1 MFINEIEVTELA
13 AAIEQGDESN
23 IDIID
28 IREAQ
33 ELMSGTVPSARHMPM
48 QTIPARLHELPRDKQ
63 VIMVC
68 RSGARSGQA
77 CAWLMQQGFDNVV
90 NLRGGM
96 MAWHSCGLQLQQ
108 SA

>member
-13 AAIEQGDESN
+13 NLLDNNNQPVE
-23 IDIID
+23 IID

-33 ELMSGTVPSARHMPM
+33 EIASGTVPSARHIPM
-48 QTIPARLHELPRDKQ
+48 ATLPMRIDELPRDRQ
-63 VIMVC
+63 VVMVC
-68 RSGARSGQA
+68 RSGARSGHA
-77 CAWLMQQGFDNVV
+77 CAWLMQQGFDNVY

-96 MAWHSCGLQLQQ
+96 MAWHSCGLDLQQ

>member
-13 AAIEQGDESN
+13 AALDGDTAAN

-28 IREAQ
+28 IREAR
-33 ELMSGTVPSARHMPM
+33 ELSTGHVPGARHIPM
-48 QTIPARLHELPRDKQ
+48 ATIPARLHELPRDKQ
-63 VIMVC
+63 VVMVC

-96 MAWHSCGLQLQQ
+96 MAWHSCGLSLQQ

>member
-13 AAIEQGDESN
+13 AALEKADTAN

-28 IREAQ
+28 IREAR
-33 ELMSGTVPSARHMPM
+33 ELNAGTVPGARHMPM
-48 QTIPARLHELPRDKQ
+48 ATIPARLHELPRDKQ
-63 VIMVC
+63 VVMVC

-77 CAWLMQQGFDNVV
+77 CAWLMQQGFDNVL

-96 MAWHSCGLQLQQ
+96 MAWHSCGLALQQ

>member
-13 AAIEQGDESN
+13 GLMDDPDQSV
-23 IDIID
+23 DIID

-33 ELMSGTVPSARHMPM
+33 ELASGTIPNARHIPM
-48 QTIPARLHELPRDKQ
+48 ASLPMRIDELPRDKQ
-63 VIMVC
+63 VVMVC
-68 RSGARSGQA
+68 RSGARSGHA
-77 CAWLMQQGFDNVV
+77 CAWLMQQGFNNVL

-96 MAWHSCGLQLQQ
+96 MAWHSCGLDLQ

>member
-13 AAIEQGDESN
+13 AALENDDVAN

-28 IREAQ
+28 IREAR
-33 ELMSGTVPSARHMPM
+33 ELSSGTVPNARHIPM
-48 QTIPARLHELPRDKQ
+48 ATIPARLHELPRDKQ
-63 VIMVC
+63 VVIVC

-77 CAWLMQQGFDNVV
+77 CAWLMQQGFDNVL
-90 NLRGGM
+90 NLRGGV
-96 MAWHSCGLQLQQ
+96 MAWHSSGLTLQQ

>member
-1 MFINEIEVTELA
+1 MLINEIEVTELA
-13 AAIEQGDESN
+13 SLLDDAEQPVE
-23 IDIID
+23 IID

-33 ELMSGTVPSARHMPM
+33 ELASGTVPNARHIPM
-48 QTIPARLHELPRDKQ
+48 ATLPSRLHELPRDKQ

-68 RSGARSGQA
+68 RSGARSGHA
-77 CAWLMQQGFDNVV
+77 CAWLMQQGFANVV

-96 MAWHSCGLQLQQ
+96 MAWHSCGLNLQ

>member
-1 MFINEIEVTELA
+1 MLINEIEVTELA
-13 AAIEQGDESN
+13 SLLDDAEQPVE
-23 IDIID
+23 IID

-33 ELMSGTVPSARHMPM
+33 ELATLPS
-48 QTIPARLHELPRDKQ
+48 RLHELPRDKQ

-68 RSGARSGQA
+68 RSGARSGHA
-77 CAWLMQQGFDNVV
+77 CAWLMQQGFSNVV

-96 MAWHSCGLQLQQ
+96 MAWHSCGLNLQ